1 MTNNEIQLKVN
12 EVLSKYLV
20 KGNCHK
26 ILQDII
32 KAENI
37 KFREVNSKNNSFVGS
52 FTKAVNSQKYIMI
65 NSNIDNFGRKNFTI
79 AHELGH
85 YFLNHSLKQNDFYC
99 IDNEILEDGS
109 STSEIEKEA
118 NYFATCLLMPE
129 EKITNAFKALLS
141 NSKKTYN
148 YDFLLVKNSN
158 YSVWKGICDTLT
170 KRYGVSEA
178 ALRYRLKSLNL
189 ADFRMS

>member
-1 MTNNEIQLKVN
+1 MTSNEIQLKVN
-12 EVLSKYLV
+12 KVLSKYLV

-65 NSNIDNFGRKNFTI
+65 NSNIDNFGRKNFII

-85 YFLNHSLKQNDFYC
+85 YFLNHSLIQNDFYC

-148 YDFLLVKNSN
+148 NDFLLVKKSN
-158 YSVWKGICDTLT
+158 YSVWRGICDTLT

-189 ADFRMS
+189 ANFKII